1 MGECMIVVHGNVIQH
16 QLEPVRLTCVL
27 DDGASGMI
35 YKPTHPPIPSHLLRG
50 RVKKLSASLSSGTY
64 ATTYIAVGG
73 GGDSK
78 VPAQW
83 VGK

>member
-35 YKPTHPPIPSHLLRG
+35 YKPTHPPIPPSPRIYCEG
-50 RVKKLSASLSSGTY
+50 E
-64 ATTYIAVGG
+64 
-73 GGDSK
+73 
-78 VPAQW
+78 
-83 VGK
+83 